1 MAHMSS
7 EKHCELI
14 VTGPL
19 ARSAIEAI
27 RTRFDVDATRTMQT
41 TVLTI
46 DDVDQAAVRALM
58 LMLWDSGHQV
68 QAMSVTSVDGPTSQ
82 TSEGESDQPQVTC
95 DDDRLLAGRHSELAV
110 EALVVGLD
118 GVDRQ
123 EHGLSDLPLAG
134 RTGKH
139 PQDR

>member
-1 MAHMSS
+1 MSS

-58 LMLWDSGHQV
+58 LMLWDSGHEV
-68 QAMSVTSVDGPTSQ
+68 LAMSVTPTGRQRIQVS
-82 TSEGESDQPQVTC
+82 GKESDPTG
-95 DDDRLLAGRHSELAV
+95 APGRAH
-110 EALVVGLD
+110 
-118 GVDRQ
+118 R
-123 EHGLSDLPLAG
+123 
-134 RTGKH
+134 R
-139 PQDR
+139 R